1 MISPMVLAI
10 FPTQATTDYFRGY
23 RNFGPMPH
31 LAMRKGNLRMSTTV
45 SDYLIER
52 LKHAGVEHAF
62 GVPGDYVLTFMDR
75 LIASGIELIG
85 TCNELNAGYAAD
97 AYARIRGI
105 GCIVVTW
112 GVGGFS
118 AMNAVAGAYAEQV
131 PLVVLV
137 GGPRTNQR
145 RSSMLLHHSV
155 GEFSTMQHAYAHI
168 TVASVL
174 LDDTEEAPQKIDRA
188 LARCLSEKRPIMI
201 EIPVDIVD
209 QRCEPPRKPLAS
221 SLPKSDKDS
230 LSEALDE
237 VMALLSVAKRPVIL
251 GGVELHRYGLMKE
264 FTHLVERSKLPV
276 ATTLLGKT
284 VISELHPQA
293 IGVYEGGMSRKAVR
307 DIVENSDVLL
317 CLGAWISDINF
328 GVFTGKLEGRQLILA
343 NSGRLKISQHVYE
356 QVWIGDVVRELADRM
371 PMEGLV
377 HPPFESVSAT
387 QTKAPAPRRDKDLT
401 VNWVMRRINDAIGDD
416 ITVIAE
422 TGDSLFAA
430 ADLVMHH
437 DVGFIGQAFYLSIGY
452 ALPAVLGA
460 SLADP
465 SRRALAL
472 IGDGA
477 LQMSV
482 QELSSLCRRNIPAI
496 LLIMNNNGYTT
507 ERVIHEGPYNE
518 IQEWAYHKLPEVF
531 GGGWGRRVATE
542 DALDAALAEARRRND
557 GPAIIE
563 VMLDKMDMSDA
574 LRRLGAE
581 LSPDKK

>member
-1 MISPMVLAI
+1 
-10 FPTQATTDYFRGY
+10 
-23 RNFGPMPH
+23 MPEE
-31 LAMRKGNLRMSTTV
+31 LTTV
-45 SDYLIER
+45 GDYLIQR
-52 LKHAGVEHAF
+52 LRQNGIEHAF

-75 LIASGIELIG
+75 LIASGVELIG

-145 RSSMLLHHSV
+145 RSSMLLHHGV

-174 LDDTEEAPQKIDRA
+174 LDDAGDAPHLIDRA
-188 LARCLSEKRPIMI
+188 LARCLTEKRPIMI
-201 EIPVDIVD
+201 EIPADMVD
-209 QRCEPPRKPLAS
+209 QPCEPPNRQITTGP
-221 SLPKSDKDS
+221 PTSDADS

-237 VMALLSVAKRPVIL
+237 VMSLLSSAKRPVIL
-251 GGVELHRYGLMKE
+251 GGVELHRYGLMKQ
-264 FTHLVERSKLPV
+264 FMRLVESSKLPI

-293 IGVYEGGMSRKAVR
+293 IGVYEGAMSRTDVR
-307 DIVENSDVLL
+307 EIVENSDVLL
-317 CLGAWISDINF
+317 CIGAWISDINF

-356 QVWIGDVVRELADRM
+356 QVWIGDVVTGLADRM
-371 PMEGLV
+371 PERGLP
-377 HPPFESVSAT
+377 HPPFNSVSARAT
-387 QTKAPAPRRDKDLT
+387 NTSISLRGVKLT
-401 VNWVMRRINDAIGDD
+401 VATVMSRVNAYITDD
-416 ITVIAE
+416 TIVVAE

-460 SLADP
+460 SIAAP
-465 SRRALAL
+465 NRRVLAL

-477 LQMSV
+477 LQMTV
-482 QELSSLCRRNIPAI
+482 QELSSLCRRNIPAV
-496 LLIMNNNGYTT
+496 LLIMNNDGYTT
-507 ERVIHEGPYNE
+507 ERVIHEGPYND
-518 IQEWAYHKLPEVF
+518 IQRWDYHKLPDVF
-531 GGGWGRRVATE
+531 GGGWGCRVETE
-542 DALDAALAEARRRND
+542 EELDTALSQAKSSND
-557 GPAIIE
+557 GPAVIE
-563 VMLDKMDMSDA
+563 IMLDKLDMSDA
-574 LRRLGAE
+574 LKRLGAE
-581 LSPDKK
+581 LSPDKKRND

>member
-1 MISPMVLAI
+1 
-10 FPTQATTDYFRGY
+10 
-23 RNFGPMPH
+23 MPEE
-31 LAMRKGNLRMSTTV
+31 LTTV
-45 SDYLIER
+45 GDYLIQR
-52 LKHAGVEHAF
+52 LRESGLEHAF

-75 LIASGIELIG
+75 LIASGVELIG

-145 RSSMLLHHSV
+145 RSSMLLHHGV

-174 LDDTEEAPQKIDRA
+174 LEDAGDAPHLIDRA
-188 LARCLSEKRPIMI
+188 LARCLTEKRPIMI
-201 EIPVDIVD
+201 EIPADMVD
-209 QRCEPPRKPLAS
+209 QPCEPSNRQITTGPPT
-221 SLPKSDKDS
+221 SDADS

-237 VMALLSVAKRPVIL
+237 VMSLLASAKRPVIL
-251 GGVELHRYGLMKE
+251 GGVELHRYGLMKQ
-264 FTHLVERSKLPV
+264 FMRLVESSKLPI

-293 IGVYEGGMSRKAVR
+293 IGVYEGAMSRTDVR
-307 DIVENSDVLL
+307 EIVENSDVLL
-317 CLGAWISDINF
+317 CIGAWISDINF

-356 QVWIGDVVRELADRM
+356 QVWIGDVVTGLAARM
-371 PMEGLV
+371 PEGGLP
-377 HPPFESVSAT
+377 HPPFNSVSERVTNTSISLRGA
-387 QTKAPAPRRDKDLT
+387 KLT
-401 VNWVMRRINDAIGDD
+401 VATVMKRVNAYVTDD
-416 ITVIAE
+416 TIVVAE

-460 SLADP
+460 SIAAP
-465 SRRALAL
+465 NRRVLAL

-477 LQMSV
+477 LQMTV
-482 QELSSLCRRNIPAI
+482 QELSSLCRRNIPAV
-496 LLIMNNNGYTT
+496 LLIMNNDGYTT
-507 ERVIHEGPYNE
+507 ERVIHEGPYND
-518 IQEWAYHKLPEVF
+518 IQRWNYHKLPDVF
-531 GGGWGRRVATE
+531 DGGWGCRVETE
-542 DALDAALAEARRRND
+542 EELDTALSQAKSSND
-557 GPAIIE
+557 GPAVIE
-563 VMLDKMDMSDA
+563 IMLDKLDMSDA
-574 LRRLGAE
+574 LKRLGAE
-581 LSPDKK
+581 LSPDKKRNG

>member
-1 MISPMVLAI
+1 
-10 FPTQATTDYFRGY
+10 
-23 RNFGPMPH
+23 
-31 LAMRKGNLRMSTTV
+31 MSTTV
-45 SDYLIER
+45 ATYLIDR
-52 LKHAGVEHAF
+52 LKQTGLGHAF

-75 LIASGIELIG
+75 LIASGVNLVG

-137 GGPRTNQR
+137 GGPRVHQR
-145 RSSMLLHHSV
+145 RSSMLLHHGV
-155 GEFSTMQHAYAHI
+155 GEFTTMQHAYAHI

-174 LDDTEEAPQKIDRA
+174 LDDPRDAPQQIDRA

-209 QRCEPPRKPLAS
+209 QKCEPSQAS
-221 SLPKSDKDS
+221 TSSGIPASDPDS
-230 LSEALDE
+230 LIEALDE
-237 VMALLSVAKRPVIL
+237 VMALLAPAKRPVIL
-251 GGVELHRYGLMKE
+251 GGVELHRYGLMQQ
-264 FTHLVERSKLPV
+264 FMRLVEKSKLPV

-293 IGVYEGGMSRKAVR
+293 IGVYEGGMSRKEVR
-307 DIVENSDVLL
+307 DIVESSDVLL

-328 GVFTGKLEGRQLILA
+328 GVYTGKLEGRQLILA
-343 NSGRLKISQHVYE
+343 NSGRLKISQHFYE
-356 QVWIGDVVRELADRM
+356 RVWIGDVVCGLADRM
-371 PMEGLV
+371 PPKGLS
-377 HPPFESVSAT
+377 HPAFESVSQRAA
-387 QTKAPAPRRDKDLT
+387 KARAARHGAKLT
-401 VNWVMRRINDAIGDD
+401 VNWVMSLVNDYIGDD
-416 ITVIAE
+416 TTVIAE

-460 SLADP
+460 AIADP
-465 SRRALAL
+465 GRRPLAL

-482 QELSSLCRRNIPAI
+482 QELSSLCRHKIPAV
-496 LLIMNNNGYTT
+496 LLVMNNNGYTT
-507 ERVIHEGPYNE
+507 ERVIHEGPYND
-518 IQEWAYHKLPEVF
+518 IQPWQYHKLPEVF
-531 GGGWGRRVATE
+531 GGGWGRRVSTE
-542 DALDAALAEARRRND
+542 DALEAALNDARGRND
-557 GPAIIE
+557 GPAVIE
-563 VMLDKMDMSDA
+563 VMLDEWDVSDA
-574 LRRLGAE
+574 LKRLGAE
-581 LSPDKK
+581 LSPDKKQSEYPPNC

>member
-1 MISPMVLAI
+1 
-10 FPTQATTDYFRGY
+10 
-23 RNFGPMPH
+23 MPNTI
-31 LAMRKGNLRMSTTV
+31 A
-45 SDYLIER
+45 DYLIER
-52 LKHAGVEHAF
+52 LKAAGLEHAF

-75 LIASGIELIG
+75 LIASGIELVG

-145 RSSMLLHHSV
+145 RSSMLLHHGV

-174 LDDTEEAPQKIDRA
+174 LDDAEDAPQKIDRA

-201 EIPVDIVD
+201 EIPIDIVD
-209 QRCEPPRKPLAS
+209 QTCEPPRR
-221 SLPKSDKDS
+221 LPPTGVPRSDPDS
-230 LSEALDE
+230 LAEALDE
-237 VMALLSVAKRPVIL
+237 VMALVATAKRPVIL
-251 GGVELHRYGLMKE
+251 GGVELHRYGLMNE
-264 FTHLVERSKLPV
+264 FTRLVEASRLPV

-284 VISELHPQA
+284 VISELHPQS
-293 IGVYEGGMSRKAVR
+293 IGVYEGGMSRKEVR
-307 DIVENSDVLL
+307 DIVESSDVLL

-356 QVWIGDVVRELADRM
+356 QVWIGDVVQGLADRM
-371 PMEGLV
+371 PRQGLA
-377 HPPFESVSAT
+377 HPPYKSVSERE
-387 QTKAPAPRRDKDLT
+387 TKAPTALPGAKLT
-401 VNWVMRRINDAIGDD
+401 VNWLMRRINDYIGDD
-416 ITVIAE
+416 TTVIAE

-460 SLADP
+460 SIADP
-465 SRRALAL
+465 GRRALAL

-477 LQMSV
+477 FQMSA
-482 QELSSLCRRNIPAI
+482 QELSSLCRRNIPAVV
-496 LLIMNNNGYTT
+496 LIMNNNGYTT
-507 ERVIHEGPYNE
+507 ERVIHEGPYND
-518 IQEWAYHKLPEVF
+518 IQPWNYHKLPEVF
-531 GGGWGRRVATE
+531 GGGRGRRVATE
-542 DALDAALAEARRRND
+542 DELDAALNDARSNND
-557 GPAIIE
+557 GPAVIE
-563 VMLDKMDMSDA
+563 VMLDEMDMSDA
-574 LRRLGAE
+574 LKRLGAE
-581 LSPDKK
+581 LSPDKKQSR

>member
-1 MISPMVLAI
+1 
-10 FPTQATTDYFRGY
+10 
-23 RNFGPMPH
+23 
-31 LAMRKGNLRMSTTV
+31 MSTTV
-45 SDYLIER
+45 ATHLIER
-52 LKHAGVEHAF
+52 LKQAGLGHAF

-97 AYARIRGI
+97 AYARVRGI

-145 RSSMLLHHSV
+145 RSSMLLHHGV
-155 GEFSTMQHAYAHI
+155 GEFTTMQHAYGHI

-174 LDDTEEAPQKIDRA
+174 LDDPREAPHEIDRA

-201 EIPVDIVD
+201 EIPIDIVD
-209 QRCEPPRKPLAS
+209 QPCEAPQKLVRTGPPI
-221 SLPKSDKDS
+221 SDPDS
-230 LSEALDE
+230 LGEALDE
-237 VMALLSVAKRPVIL
+237 VMALLATARRPVIL
-251 GGVELHRYGLMKE
+251 GGVELHRYGLMRQ
-264 FTHLVERSKLPV
+264 FMHLVDASRLPV

-293 IGVYEGGMSRKAVR
+293 IGVYEGAMSRAEIR
-307 DIVENSDVLL
+307 DIVEKSDVLL

-356 QVWIGDVVRELADRM
+356 QVWIGDVVEGLADRM
-371 PMEGLV
+371 PAGGLP
-377 HPPFESVSAT
+377 HPPFESVSQRA
-387 QTKAPAPRRDKDLT
+387 TKARPPRPGAKLT
-401 VNWVMRRINDAIGDD
+401 VQWLMSRINDEIGEET
-416 ITVIAE
+416 TVIAE

-460 SLADP
+460 SIADP
-465 SRRALAL
+465 ARRPLAL

-482 QELSSLCRRNIPAI
+482 QELSSLCRRKTPAV

-507 ERVIHEGPYNE
+507 ERVIHEGPYND
-518 IQEWAYHKLPEVF
+518 IQKWEYHKLPEVF

-542 DALDAALAEARRRND
+542 DELERALNEARGKND
-557 GPAIIE
+557 GPAVIE
-563 VMLDKMDMSDA
+563 VILDEMDTSDA
-574 LRRLGAE
+574 LKRLGAE
-581 LSPDKK
+581 LSPDRKQRA